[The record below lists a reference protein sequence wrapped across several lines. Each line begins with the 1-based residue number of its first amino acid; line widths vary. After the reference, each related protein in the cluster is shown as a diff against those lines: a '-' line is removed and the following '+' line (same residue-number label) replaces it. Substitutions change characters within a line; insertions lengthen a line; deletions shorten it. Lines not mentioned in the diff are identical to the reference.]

1 MIIKIKNG
9 YNEIFLE
16 VEDMADAMEVMNV
29 LMPRCEEGTSF
40 SLLKVVKEVEGK

>member
-16 VEDMADAMEVMNV
+16 VENIQDAMEVMNV
-29 LMPRCEEGTSF
+29 IMPRCEEGTSF
-40 SLLKVVKEVEGK
+40 SLLKVVKEDEER